1 MVHAVAWL
9 HYTRQFLAWRE
20 VNSGYEIEICPRH
33 LILAWSRV
41 HAGVKPFMKWTPV
54 EAFAKS
60 KTVLLNLSKLANL
73 SDTKPASKN
82 CRTKIL

>member
-1 MVHAVAWL
+1 M
-9 HYTRQFLAWRE
+9 FE
-20 VNSGYEIEICPRH
+20 VVEALNLKIIDWKKFDLRH
-33 LILAWSRV
+33 ENV
-41 HAGVKPFMKWTPV
+41 NVKKAFHLVWV

-82 CRTKIL
+82 